1 MLRLFSTSA
10 MIDAIFSAVWN
21 LSRHVRPGKN
31 AEPFVSI
38 FCKPLN
44 LHRSTLARMRKV
56 ELRARFERS
65 PLGTYTSLGSQ
76 DTFNEGVTR
85 GSVRC
90 AQKRNCSRVRV
101 PCRDRSTSP
110 AVYVRVISWRVR
122 FQNGLLVILACI

>member
-1 MLRLFSTSA
+1 MMTPPA
-10 MIDAIFSAVWN
+10 MRF
-21 LSRHVRPGKN
+21 
-31 AEPFVSI
+31 AEPARSYAWKI
-38 FCKPLN
+38 DNLLN
-44 LHRSTLARMRKV
+44 SLA
-56 ELRARFERS
+56 LRARFER
-65 PLGTYTSLGSQ
+65 PRLGTYTSLGSQ

-122 FQNGLLVILACI
+122 FQNGLLVIPPAFQLVWSTDQTNPAYLRTL